1 MEAIVEQVKEIVANA
16 IDLEVGEFGNDE
28 HLYND
33 LGADSVI
40 GFEIITK
47 LQKKFGVTID
57 TKDAPT
63 IMTVNKI
70 VELVNAKMATASN

>member
-1 MEAIVEQVKEIVANA
+1 MEKIIEQVKEIVANA
-16 IDLEVGEFGNDE
+16 VDLEVGEFGNDE

-47 LQKKFGVTID
+47 LQKKFGVAID
-57 TKDAPT
+57 TKEAPT
-63 IMTVNKI
+63 IMTVNKMA
-70 VELVNAKMATASN
+70 ELVSSKMVTA